1 MSKRSSFEKVPKD
14 FYATVDPNAI
24 PLKLIEFVRG
34 KSYASP
40 CYGNGDLEDL
50 LMDVAICRWR
60 SDIRKTVGSS
70 KVWDATCLSKHE
82 LERCD
87 IILENPPYTK
97 DVLLPMIDRFMGLK
111 PTWLLLPAD
120 LMHNKYFR
128 PYMKMCNEVISVGRL
143 YWFTNDW
150 VVDKELPLGT
160 ATMRNITRVD
170 HKIGREY
177 YTGWWD
183 SRGNKPAKSEYT
195 RGTDNHCWFF
205 WSDANECDTVFHTR
219 GD

>member
-1 MSKRSSFEKVPKD
+1 MSKRSNMEKIPRD
-14 FYATVDPNAI
+14 LYETIDPNSV
-24 PLKLIEFVRG
+24 PSVFLDRVRG
-34 KSYASP
+34 SRYAEP
-40 CYGNGDLEDL
+40 CCGSGQLADRLGDAA
-50 LMDVAICRWR
+50 VCKWA
-60 SDIRKTVGSS
+60 SDIHPLGYGIK
-70 KVWDATCLSKHE
+70 WDAMCLSKHE
-82 LERCD
+82 LARCD
-87 IILENPPYTK
+87 LIITNPPYTK
-97 DVLLPMIDRFMGLK
+97 DVLLPMIDHFVRLK

-128 PYMKMCNEVISVGRL
+128 PYMRMCNEVISVGRL

-150 VVDKELPLGT
+150 VVEKELPLGT
-160 ATMRNITRVD
+160 ATMKNITRVD

-183 SRGNKPAKSEYT
+183 SRGNKPAKSEYI

-205 WSDANECDTVFHTR
+205 WSDTNECDTVFHTR